1 MASPDM
7 TTDKQRAKERGL
19 LLGTTSLVIYL
30 CLIILP
36 ARYLGVADVPLPLW
50 AAALALTLVVQ
61 GLLWWVLRRQWHFVE
76 RHDPHFLHVPVLG
89 ASLLFN
95 FYLFAAPDTRSLLLL
110 AWIVVLLF
118 ASGRAGFTAI
128 MAWSAVQLAGYLS
141 VLFLVRE
148 RIADFSLPHEIAHLW
163 MILVVCVGIAILF
176 ERLKRWIER
185 AKAERRRSEAN
196 LRESQG
202 QLRQVIDLVPHFIFA
217 KDQEGRFILANQAV
231 ADAYG
236 TTTEDLLGKT
246 NTDFAR
252 PAEEVRRSRA
262 VDLEVIESGTP
273 KVVPEQQYTDAEG
286 RERILQ
292 VTKIPFTCTSSE
304 LPSLLGIAIDVTE
317 VKRTEKERRQL
328 EDQMQHLQKLESLG
342 VLAGGVAHDFNNI
355 LVSVLGNAELALCDL
370 PEKSP
375 ARLMIQRVVTS
386 AERAAELVHQLLAY
400 SGQGHF
406 IVERLDLSRLSYGVS
421 DLISASISKKAE
433 VTVSAT
439 HGDVYVDADP
449 AQLHQVLMNLMTNAS
464 DALGDQIGQIT
475 VTTGRMRAG
484 REYLGSVVGAE
495 DLLAGEY
502 AFIEVADDG
511 CGMDAETRDKVF
523 DPFFTTKFVGRGL
536 GLAAVLGI
544 ARGHDGALR
553 VDSEPGRGTTV
564 RLLLPL
570 APPPS
575 RPDKPE
581 TPQASKLPSSSILL
595 VDDDPAVREFV
606 TEALER
612 SGGTV
617 LIARDGA
624 EAIDVY
630 RRNADDVALV
640 LLDMTMPEMNGA
652 EALREL
658 RRISPD
664 VRVVLMS
671 GFSEQL
677 ATQAL
682 GDRGPDGFLQKPFFP
697 ETLIRKIQQVLSRQ
711 GRADVRSSPRAPD
724 P

>member
-1 MASPDM
+1 MI
-7 TTDKQRAKERGL
+7 TDKLRARERGL

-36 ARYLGVADVPLPLW
+36 ARYLGVTDVPLRMW
-50 AAALALTLVVQ
+50 AAALALTLGVQ
-61 GLLWWVLRRQWHFVE
+61 GLLWWILRRRWRPVE
-76 RHDPHFLHVPVLG
+76 RHDPHFLHLPVLG

-95 FYLFAAPDTRSLLLL
+95 FYLYAAPDARTLLLL
-110 AWIVVLLF
+110 AWILVLLF
-118 ASGRAGFTAI
+118 GSGRVGFAAV
-128 MAWSAVQLAGYLS
+128 MSWGAVQLAGYLS
-141 VLFLVRE
+141 VLFIVRE
-148 RIADFSLPHEIAHLW
+148 RIAGFSLRHEIAHLW
-163 MILVVCVGIAILF
+163 VVLAVCIGIAILS
-176 ERLKRWIER
+176 ERLRRWLDR
-185 AKAERRRSEAN
+185 AKTERQHSEAT
-196 LRESQG
+196 LRESEAR
-202 QLRQVIDLVPHFIFA
+202 LRQVIDLVPHFIFA
-217 KDQEGRFILANQAV
+217 KDQEGRFLLANRAV

-246 NTDFAR
+246 NADFAR

-262 VDLEVIESGTP
+262 VDLEVIQSGTP
-273 KVVPEQQYTDAEG
+273 KVVPEQRYTDAEG
-286 RERILQ
+286 RERILL
-292 VTKIPFTCTSSE
+292 VTKIPFTFASSE
-304 LPSLLGIAIDVTE
+304 LPSLLGIAIDVTA

-328 EDQMQHLQKLESLG
+328 ADQMQHLQKLESLG

-355 LVSVLGNAELALCDL
+355 LVSVLGNAELALGDL
-370 PEKSP
+370 PEDSP
-375 ARLMIQRVVTS
+375 TRLMIQRVVTS

-400 SGQGHF
+400 SGQGQF
-406 IVERLDLSRLSYGVS
+406 VVERLDLSRLSNGVS
-421 DLISASISKKAE
+421 ELISASISKKAE
-433 VTVSAT
+433 VEVTAT

-464 DALGDQIGQIT
+464 DALGDHTGRIK
-475 VTTGRMRAG
+475 VTAGRMRAG
-484 REYLGSVVGAE
+484 RDYLSSVVGAD
-495 DLLAGEY
+495 DLADGEY
-502 AFIEVADDG
+502 AFLEVADDG
-511 CGMDAETRDKVF
+511 CGMDAETREKVF

-544 ARGHDGALR
+544 ARGHEGALR

-575 RPDKPE
+575 RPDIPAM
-581 TPQASKLPSSSILL
+581 PQESELPASAILL

-612 SGGTV
+612 AGGSV
-617 LIARDGA
+617 LLAKNGA

-630 RRNADDVALV
+630 RRQADDVALV

-658 RRISPD
+658 RRIRPD

-677 ATQAL
+677 AIQAL

-697 ETLIRKIQQVLSRQ
+697 ETLTRKIQQVLST
-711 GRADVRSSPRAPD
+711 PPD
-724 P
+724 R

>member
-1 MASPDM
+1 M
-7 TTDKQRAKERGL
+7 TTDKLRARQRGL
-19 LLGTTSLVIYL
+19 RLGTVSLVIYL
-30 CLIILP
+30 CLFILP
-36 ARYLGVADVPLPLW
+36 ARYLGAAEVPLRLW
-50 AAALALTLVVQ
+50 AAALVSTLAVQ
-61 GLLWWVLRRQWHFVE
+61 GLLWWILRRRWRLVE
-76 RHDPHFLHVPVLG
+76 RHDPHFLHLPVLG

-95 FYLFAAPDTRSLLLL
+95 FYLYAAPDTRSLLLM
-110 AWIVVLLF
+110 AWILVLLF
-118 ASGRAGFTAI
+118 GAGRVGFAAI
-128 MAWSAVQLAGYLS
+128 MSWSAVQLTGYLT
-141 VLFLVRE
+141 VLFIVRE
-148 RIADFSLPHEIAHLW
+148 RIDGFSLANEVAHLW
-163 MILVVCVGIAILF
+163 MILGVCIGIAVLF
-176 ERLKRWIER
+176 ERLRRWLER
-185 AKAERRRSEAN
+185 AKTERLHSEAT
-196 LRESQG
+196 LRESEG
-202 QLRQVIDLVPHFIFA
+202 RLRQVIDLVPHFIFA

-231 ADAYG
+231 ADAFG
-236 TTTEDLLGKT
+236 TTTEEMLSRTDA
-246 NTDFAR
+246 DFAR
-252 PAEEVRRSRA
+252 SQEEVWRSRA
-262 VDLEVIESGTP
+262 TDLEVIRSGEP
-273 KVVPEQQYTDAEG
+273 KVIPEERLTDAEG

-292 VTKIPFTCTSSE
+292 ITKIPFTFANSE

-317 VKRTEKERRQL
+317 VKRTEKERRRLQ
-328 EDQMQHLQKLESLG
+328 DQMQHLQKLESLG

-355 LVSVLGNAELALCDL
+355 LVSVLGNAELALSDL
-370 PEKSP
+370 PEDSP

-400 SGQGHF
+400 SGQGQF
-406 IVERLDLSRLSYGVS
+406 VVERLDLSRLTYGVS
-421 DLISASISKKAE
+421 DLISASISKKAD
-433 VTVSAT
+433 VDVAAT

-464 DALGDQIGQIT
+464 DALGDQTGRIT
-475 VTTGRMRAG
+475 VTTGRMRAD
-484 REYLGSVVGAE
+484 RDYLGDVVGAE
-495 DLLAGEY
+495 DLAPGEY
-502 AFIEVADDG
+502 AFLEVTDDG
-511 CGMDAETRDKVF
+511 CGMDADTRDKVF

-553 VDSEPGRGTTV
+553 VDSEPDWGTTV

-575 RPDKPE
+575 RPDKPAR
-581 TPQASKLPSSSILL
+581 PQPSELPASAILL

-617 LIARDGA
+617 LVAKDGA
-624 EAIDVY
+624 EAIEVY
-630 RRNADDVALV
+630 RRYADEIALI

-658 RRISPD
+658 RRIRPD

-677 ATQAL
+677 AVQAL

-697 ETLIRKIQQVLSRQ
+697 ETLTRKIQQVLSTPPAQDGKER
-711 GRADVRSSPRAPD
+711 
-724 P
+724 